1 MRDDQIGRVSRVYQ
15 EANISTVVGSLIHAL
30 AETNGSSPTYDFF
43 PASVSALSQDMG
55 GILLGILTDEVFFE
69 DKWSTKEIKNWIN
82 RTAKPQM
89 REAVVSMIYTHC
101 SAEDLEPHSNLMP
114 TTDSNKL

>member
-69 DKWSTKEIKNWIN
+69 DKWSTKEIQTGLIGLLNP
-82 RTAKPQM
+82 R
-89 REAVVSMIYTHC
+89 
-101 SAEDLEPHSNLMP
+101 
-114 TTDSNKL
+114 